1 MNKLLELAVDTAKKA
16 GDVVLSIYNKE
27 NLVKIKQDGS
37 PLTSADT
44 ASHKVIVDQ
53 LSASHIHVVSEEGD
67 NLLMQEKS
75 YWLVDPLD
83 GTKDFLAHNNEFTIN
98 IALISNQ
105 FPVFGVVYA
114 PALNELYAGGLG
126 IGTWKQTKNKRLPCC
141 IADKYSSPRMAISR
155 FHTDIEAVNEFALD
169 NLIVD
174 KIEIGSA
181 LKYGYLAI
189 GKVDV
194 FPRFTGSSEWDT
206 AAGQAVLEGVGG
218 HLLNWNTGARL
229 HYGKFNRRNPRLLAF
244 RSPYEK
250 VNFKLKT
257 YEGELL

>member
-27 NLVKIKQDGS
+27 NFVKVKQDGS
-37 PLTSADT
+37 PLTLADT
-44 ASHKVIVDQ
+44 SSHKVIVDQ
-53 LSASHIHVVSEEGD
+53 LRASHIPVVSEEGD
-67 NLLMQEKS
+67 ELLMQEKS
-75 YWLVDPLD
+75 YWLVDSLD

-98 IALISNQ
+98 IALISNH
-105 FPVFGVVYA
+105 FP
-114 PALNELYAGGLG
+114 GLG

-174 KIEIGSA
+174 KIAIGSA

-194 FPRFTGSSEWDT
+194 FPRFTGSSKWDT